1 MFDGNANKAS
11 LNKEDKLSSVVVKVT
26 EKRWH
31 EKSVAWVDGKEIPIE
46 ENIVDETKILRWLTH
61 HHPPPAMTRF
71 IDFFEDDKN
80 LFLVMED
87 GGNHQ

>member
-1 MFDGNANKAS
+1 MFDGNKSSSSKGDKA
-11 LNKEDKLSSVVVKVT
+11 SSVVVKVT

-31 EKSVAWVDGKEIPIE
+31 EKGVAYVGGKEIPIE

-71 IDFFEDDKN
+71 IDFFQDEN
-80 LFLVMED
+80 NIFLVMED
-87 GGNHQ
+87 GGMDFV